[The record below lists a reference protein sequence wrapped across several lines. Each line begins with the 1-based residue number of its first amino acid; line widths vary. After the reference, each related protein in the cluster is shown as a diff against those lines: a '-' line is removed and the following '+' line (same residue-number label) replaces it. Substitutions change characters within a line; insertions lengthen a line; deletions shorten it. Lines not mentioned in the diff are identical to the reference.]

1 MGRIIPTGEK
11 LSVVSVDDRGR
22 LTIPKE
28 LGIRGQRAVIIPA
41 GSFFITI
48 PLPED
53 SLTASKNWIKT
64 DKTTEELGESAERLA
79 QEDAVT
85 RTQRRKK
92 Q

>member
-1 MGRIIPTGEK
+1 M
-11 LSVVSVDDRGR
+11 SVVSVDDRGR

-53 SLTASKNWIKT
+53 PLKASNNWIKT
-64 DKTTEELGESAERLA
+64 DKTTEVLGEPDERLA
-79 QEDAVT
+79 QEDALI
-85 RTQRRKK
+85 RTKRRKK